1 MSAFKPLKAVDVK
14 DLDNLPYP
22 LLASIKY
29 DGVYG
34 LVRDGKLLG
43 RSLKSMKNKFITEM
57 LSQDLFEG
65 FCGELA
71 FTPDGF
77 NSLNDEGLCRSTTSC
92 VNTIEKEWPWTWML
106 FDYTSPDIIP
116 LGYRERLEALREY
129 LEVTGIAD
137 SCPIQVINVIEVQNA
152 EEVMSLYQ
160 HSLAQGYEGLIL
172 RAPEGRWKNGRS
184 TLKEALLLRMKP
196 QDDAEAV
203 ITSVNEA
210 MQNNNEKKTNELG
223 YSERS
228 SHKANLVGKGMVG
241 SFEAIDIE
249 SGLPITIGA
258 GKMKH
263 KDRLHYFENPPIGE
277 LAKYRSMTYGVK
289 DAPRFGRFY
298 DFRSLEDLD
307 DALYDKAVEL
317 IKRIQEASKEVG

>member
-1 MSAFKPLKAVDVK
+1 MSTFKPLKAVDVK
-14 DLDNLPYP
+14 DLESLPYP

-43 RSLKSMKNKFITEM
+43 RSLKPMKNKYITEI
-57 LSQDLFEG
+57 LSNPLFEG
-65 FCGELA
+65 FCGELCY
-71 FTPDGF
+71 TPKGLD
-77 NSLNDEGLCRSTTSC
+77 SLSDEGLCRNTTSC
-92 VNTIEKEWPWTWML
+92 VNTIEKVWPWTWML
-106 FDYTSPDIIP
+106 FDYTSTDIIS
-116 LGYRERLEALREY
+116 LGYNERLNALREV
-129 LEVTGIAD
+129 LEETGIAD
-137 SCPIQVINVIEVQNA
+137 SCPIQVVKVIEVQNA
-152 EEVMSLYQ
+152 QEVMSFYQ
-160 HSLAQGYEGLIL
+160 HSLAQGYEGLVL

-196 QDDAEAV
+196 QGDAEAV

-241 SFEAIDIE
+241 SFEAIDLA
-249 SGLPITIGA
+249 SGKAITIGA
-258 GKMKH
+258 GKMNH
-263 KDRLHYFENPPIGE
+263 KDREHYWHNQPIGE
-277 LAKYRSMTYGVK
+277 VVKYRSMTYGVK

-298 DFRSLEDLD
+298 AFRSLEDLD
-307 DALYDKAVEL
+307 DMLYDKAVEIINL
-317 IKRIQEASKEVG
+317 LKEKSNA